1 MVLVLNLTSLGVV
14 GQVFTHWAILLTQDA
29 SFLKFQQDKL
39 QRRSMIGSGGFVWQ
53 SQSQEMEPVIDNFQ
67 LETVCR

>member
-1 MVLVLNLTSLGVV
+1 
-14 GQVFTHWAILLTQDA
+14 
-29 SFLKFQQDKL
+29 
-39 QRRSMIGSGGFVWQ
+39 MIGSGGFVWQ